1 MNHRLRAA
9 VAALTLVVAGT
20 LLTACGDKDES
31 KGDSSST
38 GTSSTKSGDLTQTS
52 FFSTVTA
59 AQLKAGSAHMAMTIG
74 AAGQTIEAAGDVE
87 VGKTVAENAA
97 SMTMDYGSADLG
109 TLKMVLADGMFYL
122 NFGKMTA
129 DKYVKVDLKD
139 KNSPLTQQFG
149 QLLDQMDPSKAFK
162 QYHAALKSFS
172 KKGVPAELDGVK
184 AQPYRVVLDTSKMS
198 VFDSLPASAAKS
210 IPRTLTYVMYVGPDN
225 LLRRISYA
233 VAGSKSRVDYSKW
246 GEPVHITAPAAGD
259 ITDKDISELFGAAA
273 HAA

>member
-139 KNSPLTQQFG
+139 KNNPLTQQFG

-162 QYHAALKSFS
+162 QYHGS
-172 KKGVPAELDGVK
+172 PE
-184 AQPYRVVLDTSKMS
+184 VLLQEGRSGQRST
-198 VFDSLPASAAKS
+198 ASRHS
-210 IPRTLTYVMYVGPDN
+210 PTESCWTRPR
-225 LLRRISYA
+225 
-233 VAGSKSRVDYSKW
+233 
-246 GEPVHITAPAAGD
+246 
-259 ITDKDISELFGAAA
+259 
-273 HAA
+273 

>member
-1 MNHRLRAA
+1 
-9 VAALTLVVAGT
+9 
-20 LLTACGDKDES
+20 
-31 KGDSSST
+31 
-38 GTSSTKSGDLTQTS
+38 
-52 FFSTVTA
+52 
-59 AQLKAGSAHMAMTIG
+59 MAMTIG

-122 NFGKMTA
+122 NFGKMTGRQVRQGGPQGQEQSA
-129 DKYVKVDLKD
+129 D
-139 KNSPLTQQFG
+139 PAIR

-172 KKGVPAELDGVK
+172 KKGVPVEIDGVK

-198 VFDSLPASAAKS
+198 VFDSLPASAAES

-225 LLRRISYA
+225 LLRRVSYA

-246 GEPVHITAPAAGD
+246 GEPVHIKAPAAGD

-273 HAA
+273 HVGLIGHWPRNRTRSTLGAWISPASKNFASSSTATSALST